1 MKKRSYRAQKVN
13 EVRWEEM
20 ADRVKDKAVVWA
32 IDVAKVEQ
40 YGVLMDS
47 ERQVVVTLRWA
58 HPAETPTVL
67 DRLRALPCGSLT
79 AVMESTGVYG
89 DTLRRQLREAGM
101 EVHQMSAK
109 RVHDACE
116 VYDGVPSMHDAKAAQ
131 VIGRLYFEGASRVW
145 VEASEQQRSHDAI
158 GRLYRLYQKQHQQ
171 QQNRLEAALQR
182 HWPELTEYLELD
194 SVTLEALLLSFGSP
208 AELSVRAEEGRE
220 RMRRVSRGKLAAE
233 KIEAVLESAH
243 QTIGVP
249 CVAAEREYLMAL
261 GAELR
266 HSREQKERIGLR
278 LSALTHADPELHA
291 LGVTI
296 GRVTTGLLIA
306 EGLDPRAYAN
316 SSSYC
321 KAFGLNLKERSSGQH
336 KGQLKLTKRGS
347 GSARRDLY
355 LATLRLIQR
364 YEIVKTWFD
373 NKVKANGGGNKQ
385 RIVVALMRKLSR
397 ALWYVARGQA
407 FDARRLCA
415 VG

>member
-1 MKKRSYRAQKVN
+1 
-13 EVRWEEM
+13 
-20 ADRVKDKAVVWA
+20 
-32 IDVAKVEQ
+32 
-40 YGVLMDS
+40 
-47 ERQVVVTLRWA
+47 
-58 HPAETPTVL
+58 
-67 DRLRALPCGSLT
+67 
-79 AVMESTGVYG
+79 MESTGVYG
-89 DTLRRQLREAGM
+89 DTLRRQLREAGI
-101 EVHQMSAK
+101 EVHLMSAK

-182 HWPELTEYLELD
+182 HWPELTGYLELD
-194 SVTLEALLLSFGSP
+194 SVTLEDLLLSFGSP
-208 AELSVRAEEGRE
+208 AELSARAEEGRE
-220 RMRRVSRGKLAAE
+220 RMRRISRGRLAAE
-233 KIEAVLESAH
+233 KIEAVLESARH
-243 QTIGVP
+243 SIGVP

-266 HSREQKERIGLR
+266 HSREEKERVGLR
-278 LSALTHADPELHA
+278 LSALTQADPELHA
-291 LGVTI
+291 LGVTL

-316 SSSYC
+316 SGSYC

-336 KGQLKLTKRGS
+336 KGQIKITKRGS
-347 GSARRDLY
+347 GPARRDLY
-355 LATLRLIQR
+355 LATLRLINHNGIVNR
-364 YEIVKTWFD
+364 WYEK
-373 NKVKANGGGNKQ
+373 KVQAQDGRDKLK
-385 RIVVALMRKLSR
+385 IVVALMRKLSH
-397 ALWYVARGQA
+397 ALWYVGRGQA